1 MNPSR
6 TEIDNWQLAEI
17 VYALR
22 LLIDRVERRTA
33 SDEDKQIVYMA
44 YRALENTPHVIHKI
58 VDELERGNQ

>member
-22 LLIDRVERRTA
+22 LLIDRMERRAA
-33 SDEDKQIVYMA
+33 SDYEKQIVYMA
-44 YRALENTPHVIHKI
+44 YRALENTPHAVQQI
-58 VDELERGNQ
+58 VDELERVNL

>member
-22 LLIDRVERRTA
+22 LLVDRMERRSA
-33 SDEDKQIVYMA
+33 SDYEKQIVYMA
-44 YRALENTPHVIHKI
+44 YRALENTPHAVQQI
-58 VDELERGNQ
+58 VDELERGNL

>member
-22 LLIDRVERRTA
+22 IVIDRMEHRAA
-33 SDEDKQIVYMA
+33 SDHDKQIVYMA
-44 YRALENTPHVIHKI
+44 YRALENTPHAIQEI
-58 VDELERGNQ
+58 VDELERGNL